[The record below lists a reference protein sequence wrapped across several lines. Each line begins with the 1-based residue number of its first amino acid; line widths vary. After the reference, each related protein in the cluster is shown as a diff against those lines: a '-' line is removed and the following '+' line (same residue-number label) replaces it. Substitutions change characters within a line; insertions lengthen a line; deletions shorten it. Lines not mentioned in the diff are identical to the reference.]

1 MTRHDL
7 TDDATGATWIEIE
20 GPRGTLR
27 LERPAAQGTP
37 GKAAAAPI
45 DAGPAPSGVIAGSE
59 GHVGARLRIYT
70 R

>member
-1 MTRHDL
+1 MTRHELADH
-7 TDDATGATWIEIE
+7 DATGATWIEIE

-37 GKAAAAPI
+37 GKAAAPI